1 MRAAG
6 GKTYEITPHP
16 DYMVNVKAEEPA
28 EDLEAAT
35 EPQWLKNQCF
45 KQDDYRCVMIGNV
58 DRDQRKKLPH
68 LHTTKYCSTGLAYR
82 RFAI

>member
-1 MRAAG
+1 VRAAG

-16 DYMVNVKAEEPA
+16 DYMVSVKAEELAEVKAEEPA

-45 KQDDYRCVMIGNV
+45 KRDDYRCVMIGNV
-58 DRDQRKKLPH
+58 DRDQRKKLLH
-68 LHTTKYCSTGLAYR
+68 LHTTKCCT
-82 RFAI
+82 